1 MTNDQVKF
9 IHSLLAEGK
18 EKWVDAAN
26 AILYVSQVEGQV
38 AHYAE
43 AKIIVRAFLQRLL
56 DNDEYLLAATLL
68 WGNTMFNTEPSFVK
82 DVFGSIHNQ
91 NLLLLQGSSSCSKT
105 YSAGAWMLLDWIR
118 DPYYTTIKV
127 VSRDADHLKTNL
139 FAHIWSLL
147 KASVV
152 PITDND
158 EQNITYREHDL
169 FIGMTDAGPYYGFHG
184 VAVKHSS
191 SSTGDLKGFK
201 PKPMRQP
208 IHPRFG
214 NMTRL
219 RILGDEC
226 VRGDQRVTMG
236 DGRLIPI
243 KDLVDS
249 KTEGTV
255 MSFNTATQAV
265 EPKRISGWHKVPR
278 RGRALVN
285 VAGVVVTEDHPILT
299 KEFGYMLA
307 ADVLWM
313 NLTCIKTIHENLFT
327 NGQINTGAEISN
339 CGRPTWGLFNIYG
352 ERAEEQ
358 CTSEV
363 CAGGRTVELPQV
375 ETRINAAICGKS
387 DTRPLSHG
395 VWGCGLQLQHTV
407 SSVFHGDIQ
416 DVLSN
421 REIGRKT
428 NHVGS
433 IGDARSNGDC
443 GVVYGR
449 RIIND
454 VETGNC
460 NRDYT
465 FDLCILRG
473 GRDDSSFSPSVN
485 GGRLREVC
493 EQKPLGD
500 SHQHGSNE
508 SSAGHCASVFPLRSE
523 LQVGWNGLSRE
534 ANRVS
539 RHAGWGNGGVRALRN
554 TIQDNAPNKD
564 LFQSVQ
570 QKESPSSLKGMEGQ
584 IQEEG
589 DWVYCLDVEDN
600 HNFFAEGVCLH
611 NCQNWPVGPFTDFQ
625 SIKASLEGNDL
636 VKIVL
641 AFNPE
646 DMGKMIVQMAEPMH
660 GWLDDDLDKLYDWE
674 SKQGWHVTR
683 LDGAKSENVIQKKK
697 VYSGILTYEGYLSYL
712 KGDGADSSPS
722 YYTFAR
728 GWPPVKGSANTIIPA
743 SWPVEARGEP
753 VWLGKPT
760 MGASVDLA
768 FQGADTA
775 QMTVFK
781 WGLAK
786 GWRRADGKY
795 EDYLD
800 RTSAGKKKPRHVL
813 EIHQIIQMEK
823 SYDSIQMSEEITGR
837 CKMLGIAPEWV
848 VVDKSGNGLGTFSHL
863 TKYWG
868 NVMGINWGDGA
879 TDLMVLSEDQ
889 EPASNRFQGISSE
902 MWFAF
907 REWLNPTVGAIVI
920 NPVVPT
926 SPINVQLSSRRF
938 RYAKNATMKVES
950 KDEYKARNQRSCDEA
965 DSVIQCVQLVRTRG
979 HVLPGMVE
987 QTDSRQTSESS
998 ESVKQETADTED
1010 SICGE
1015 GNGKDNLEL

>member
-26 AILYVSQVEGQV
+26 AILYVSGVQGQV

-56 DNDEYLLAATLL
+56 DNDDYLLAATLL
-68 WGNTMFNTEPSFVK
+68 WGNTMFNVEPSFVRR
-82 DVFGSIHNQ
+82 VFDSLNTHSLI
-91 NLLLLQGSSSCSKT
+91 LLQGAASSSKT

-118 DPYYTTIKV
+118 DPYFTTIKV
-127 VSRDADHLKTNL
+127 ISRDEGHLKTNL

-152 PITDND
+152 PITDDD
-158 EQNITYREHDL
+158 EKHITYREHEL
-169 FIGMTDAGPYYGFHG
+169 FIGMTDAGPYFGFHG

-201 PKPMRQP
+201 PKPVRKTE
-208 IHPRFG
+208 HPRFG
-214 NMTRL
+214 FMSRL
-219 RILGDEC
+219 RVLGDE
-226 VRGDQRVTMG
+226 G
-236 DGRLIPI
+236 
-243 KDLVDS
+243 
-249 KTEGTV
+249 
-255 MSFNTATQAV
+255 
-265 EPKRISGWHKVPR
+265 
-278 RGRALVN
+278 
-285 VAGVVVTEDHPILT
+285 
-299 KEFGYMLA
+299 
-307 ADVLWM
+307 
-313 NLTCIKTIHENLFT
+313 
-327 NGQINTGAEISN
+327 
-339 CGRPTWGLFNIYG
+339 
-352 ERAEEQ
+352 
-358 CTSEV
+358 
-363 CAGGRTVELPQV
+363 
-375 ETRINAAICGKS
+375 
-387 DTRPLSHG
+387 
-395 VWGCGLQLQHTV
+395 
-407 SSVFHGDIQ
+407 
-416 DVLSN
+416 
-421 REIGRKT
+421 
-428 NHVGS
+428 
-433 IGDARSNGDC
+433 
-443 GVVYGR
+443 
-449 RIIND
+449 
-454 VETGNC
+454 
-460 NRDYT
+460 
-465 FDLCILRG
+465 
-473 GRDDSSFSPSVN
+473 
-485 GGRLREVC
+485 
-493 EQKPLGD
+493 
-500 SHQHGSNE
+500 
-508 SSAGHCASVFPLRSE
+508 
-523 LQVGWNGLSRE
+523 
-534 ANRVS
+534 
-539 RHAGWGNGGVRALRN
+539 
-554 TIQDNAPNKD
+554 
-564 LFQSVQ
+564 
-570 QKESPSSLKGMEGQ
+570 
-584 IQEEG
+584 
-589 DWVYCLDVEDN
+589 
-600 HNFFAEGVCLH
+600 
-611 NCQNWPVGPFTDFQ
+611 QNWPVGPFTDFE
-625 SIKASLEGNDL
+625 SLKGSMKGKDM
-636 VKIVL
+636 VKIVISY
-641 AFNPE
+641 NPE
-646 DMGKMIVQMAEPMH
+646 EMGKLIVQMAEPQH
-660 GWLDDDLDKLYDWE
+660 GWIEDDLDKLYEWE
-674 SKQGWHVTR
+674 SKKGWHVTR
-683 LDGAKSENVIQKKK
+683 LDGAQSENVLAKKEIYPGIQ
-697 VYSGILTYEGYLSYL
+697 TYEGFLNYL
-712 KGDGADSSPS
+712 KGDGADSSPA
-722 YYTFAR
+722 YFCFCR

-781 WGLAK
+781 WGMAK
-786 GWRRADGKY
+786 GWRRQDGKY

-879 TDLMVLSEDQ
+879 TDFMVLSEDQ

-987 QTDSRQTSESS
+987 QTDSRHTGADQ
-998 ESVKQETADTED
+998 ESVKQETVDVED
-1010 SICGE
+1010 SICGD